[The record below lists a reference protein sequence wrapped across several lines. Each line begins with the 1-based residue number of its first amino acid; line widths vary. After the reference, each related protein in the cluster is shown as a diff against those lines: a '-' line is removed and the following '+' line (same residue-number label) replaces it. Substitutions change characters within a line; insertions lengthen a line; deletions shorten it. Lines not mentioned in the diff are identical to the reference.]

1 MSSQDHILL
10 YQRTASVLRMGIP
23 SLLSMLPVLTY
34 GTVSAFQTIGLPKL
48 LEPNGTGIIIDIHQ
62 MSWLCKNIS
71 QWFIR
76 LRDFV
81 SVTLNQPARV
91 LGLFLSGAI
100 SDKIG
105 RKKSLIAF
113 SIFQIISSVA
123 MYFVRSYESLMVT
136 LCLSGL
142 SMSMVMI
149 PREHENILLIKI
161 FKFCYDMNLTNNLY
175 VSKYFHLS
183 QVTLFSPR
191 FAW

>member
-1 MSSQDHILL
+1 MGPASSLTFIRCLGCV
-10 YQRTASVLRMGIP
+10 RISVNDL
-23 SLLSMLPVLTY
+23 
-34 GTVSAFQTIGLPKL
+34 
-48 LEPNGTGIIIDIHQ
+48 
-62 MSWLCKNIS
+62 
-71 QWFIR
+71 FIR

-149 PREHENILLIKI
+149 PREHENILLIKKL
-161 FKFCYDMNLTNNLY
+161 KFCYDMNLTNNLY

-191 FAW
+191 FA

>member
-1 MSSQDHILL
+1 M
-10 YQRTASVLRMGIP
+10 
-23 SLLSMLPVLTY
+23 
-34 GTVSAFQTIGLPKL
+34 
-48 LEPNGTGIIIDIHQ
+48 
-62 MSWLCKNIS
+62 
-71 QWFIR
+71 
-76 LRDFV
+76 
-81 SVTLNQPARV
+81 

-149 PREHENILLIKI
+149 PREHENILLIKNS
-161 FKFCYDMNLTNNLY
+161 KFCYDMNLTNNLY

-191 FAW
+191 FA

>member
-1 MSSQDHILL
+1 M
-10 YQRTASVLRMGIP
+10 
-23 SLLSMLPVLTY
+23 
-34 GTVSAFQTIGLPKL
+34 
-48 LEPNGTGIIIDIHQ
+48 
-62 MSWLCKNIS
+62 
-71 QWFIR
+71 
-76 LRDFV
+76 
-81 SVTLNQPARV
+81 

-149 PREHENILLIKI
+149 PREHENILLIKE

-183 QVTLFSPR
+183 HPSYALLSEICLIRYRSSLASLNTSNANIGWLSGLCLGLVIPVKFYTCILCFPSVIFLLLCWNMPESPM
-191 FAW
+191 